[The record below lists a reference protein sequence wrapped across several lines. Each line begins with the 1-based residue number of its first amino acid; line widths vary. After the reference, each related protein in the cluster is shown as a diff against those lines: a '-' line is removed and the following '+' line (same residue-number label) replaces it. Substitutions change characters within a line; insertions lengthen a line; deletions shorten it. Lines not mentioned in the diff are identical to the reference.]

1 MAAKRRSLDETS
13 TMNRTARQTVTP
25 PVTKTVGEPRSPRL
39 PISSTVDPEQSTGHR
54 RAGTQPA
61 GTPHDKGGRRR
72 SSTTAREVLVMDGAC
87 FVGIDVSKQT
97 LDGCLRGGGKFQ
109 HDNTPTGIAQIVA
122 RLGGQPVTLV
132 VVEATGGLEVP
143 LVRALQRALIPVAV
157 VNPRQARDFAKATGR
172 LAKTDKIDA
181 EVLAH
186 FAEAVRPEPRP
197 LSDEQTQHLDALVTR
212 RGQLIDMRTME
223 HNRLNNCPDA
233 EVRANIEKHL
243 EWLRQHIDDSERD
256 LGEAVRDHPSWQAR
270 DRLQQSIPG
279 FGKVVSYTL
288 LASLPEL
295 GKLPSRQLTAL
306 VGLAPFAD
314 DSGQRRGKR
323 RIFGGR
329 AEVRSKLYMAALTVS
344 RTKGPLGAF
353 YRRLRAAGKECKV
366 ALIALA
372 RKLLTIANAVIS
384 SGQPYDPSF
393 APLVTAGA

>member
-1 MAAKRRSLDETS
+1 MTAKRRPLDETS

-54 RAGTQPA
+54 RAAPRPMGN
-61 GTPHDKGGRRR
+61 PHDKGGRRR
-72 SSTTAREVLVMDGAC
+72 SSMAREVLVMDGAC
-87 FVGIDVSKQT
+87 FVGIDVSKKT
-97 LDGCLRGGGKFQ
+97 LDGCWRPGGKFQ
-109 HDNTPTGIAQIVA
+109 HDNTPAGIAQIVA
-122 RLGGQPVTLV
+122 LLGSRPVTLL

-143 LVRALQRALIPVAV
+143 LVRALQRAAIAVAV

-186 FAEAVRPEPRP
+186 FAEVIRPEPRP
-197 LSDEQTQHLDALVTR
+197 LTDEQTQHLDALVTR

-223 HNRLNNCPDA
+223 QNRLANCPDLA
-233 EVRANIEKHL
+233 VRTNIQKHL
-243 EWLRQHIDDSERD
+243 DWLRQDLEDADRD

-279 FGKVVSYTL
+279 VGKVVSYTL
-288 LASLPEL
+288 LAGLPEL
-295 GKLPSRQLTAL
+295 GTLPTRQLTAL
-306 VGLAPFAD
+306 VGLAPYAD

-329 AEVRSKLYMAALTVS
+329 AQVRSKLYMAALTAS
-344 RTKGPLGAF
+344 RSQGPLGQF

-366 ALIALA
+366 ALVALA
-372 RKLLTIANAVIS
+372 RKLLTIANAVVRS
-384 SGQPYDPSF
+384 RQPYDLAF
-393 APLVTAGA
+393 APLATAGA